1 MVSTQAGA
9 ARPRGRN
16 GTVGYMAPE
25 VCAGGARQTPA
36 VDFFSLGC
44 VLYELLYGRCPFR
57 GSAAKEFRGGDD
69 KKENMMLATR
79 FMDPTFEAK
88 VEPAAPAEPKDAA
101 AKKLDDD
108 DDDGDAE
115 DDGEPPFE
123 PSEPARDLVRALLAK
138 DPARRLGSMAG
149 ALEVLAHG
157 WFQLPEYLAA
167 VEADAAAPPVAPKA
181 AVNSDMWSNIERD
194 NTLSSTLAS
203 AVKDARAKG
212 KLAAAYDDWDF
223 VHGAAFDADVVEFLR
238 ADKARPFD
246 YEFAN
251 ADEDA
256 VAWDDSLRDHRSETC
271 AIS

>member
-1 MVSTQAGA
+1 
-9 ARPRGRN
+9 
-16 GTVGYMAPE
+16 
-25 VCAGGARQTPA
+25 
-36 VDFFSLGC
+36 
-44 VLYELLYGRCPFR
+44 
-57 GSAAKEFRGGDD
+57 
-69 KKENMMLATR
+69 
-79 FMDPTFEAK
+79 
-88 VEPAAPAEPKDAA
+88 
-101 AKKLDDD
+101 
-108 DDDGDAE
+108 
-115 DDGEPPFE
+115 
-123 PSEPARDLVRALLAK
+123 
-138 DPARRLGSMAG
+138 MAG

-256 VAWDDSLRDHRSETC
+256 VAWDDSLRDHRSEAC